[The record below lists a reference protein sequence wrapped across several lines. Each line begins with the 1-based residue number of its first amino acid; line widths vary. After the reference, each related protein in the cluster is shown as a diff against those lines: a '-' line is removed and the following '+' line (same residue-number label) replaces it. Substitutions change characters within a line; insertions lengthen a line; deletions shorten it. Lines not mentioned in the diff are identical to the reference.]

1 MHRQEL
7 GSRKRQKRIGD
18 EDEDSLPG
26 SDGSASGED
35 SQSEG
40 FSALDGD
47 EGDGDP
53 PPEIP
58 ISNGEDDDAS
68 PSRFSSK
75 PRKGTISEKT
85 TAPSHVPSMPS
96 TFAEL
101 GVSSSLV
108 SAMNSMSIR
117 TPTEVQAVCIP
128 PLLDGMY
135 FLLRPCVPNVE
146 CLGKVEIV

>member
-1 MHRQEL
+1 MRHQAL
-7 GSRKRQKRIGD
+7 GSFKRQKRVRD
-18 EDEDSLPG
+18 ENEDSLRG
-26 SDGSASGED
+26 SDGSGSRED

-40 FSALDGD
+40 FSALDED
-47 EGDGDP
+47 EDDGDP

-58 ISNGEDDDAS
+58 ISNGEDDDAV
-68 PSRFSSK
+68 PSRFSFK
-75 PRKGTISEKT
+75 PRKGAISEET
-85 TAPSHVPSMPS
+85 TVSSHVPSLPS

-101 GVSSSLV
+101 GVSLSLV

-117 TPTEVQAVCIP
+117 TPTEVQATCIP

-135 FLLRPCVPNVE
+135 FLLRSCVPNVE